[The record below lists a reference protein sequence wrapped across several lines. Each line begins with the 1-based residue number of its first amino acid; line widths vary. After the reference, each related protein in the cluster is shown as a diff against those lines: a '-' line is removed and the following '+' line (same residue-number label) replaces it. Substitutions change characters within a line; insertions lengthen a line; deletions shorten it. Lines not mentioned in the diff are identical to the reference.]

1 MRNRTPHLAAAAVA
15 VCLVALSCSKSN
27 QRATQTIPSNSSE
40 PTIDLKVKWTPGKKV
55 VLRLAIS
62 STSQMENPK
71 TKKPIAQVTDMSWD
85 YAINTLKQRDD
96 GGHEVELEFV
106 ATKMESKVGDRVYLS
121 FDSHDASKETSDP
134 ITPALRKLVGAKLN
148 YTFGPDNKLEK
159 LGGYDDFM
167 VRIARGSK
175 NSEML
180 KSMFNEDSLKMLCK
194 WADGLPDH
202 PVRPGDTWKNS
213 TEMRVYG
220 MAKIFIDGNFTFNG
234 WEDRNGR
241 KCAKLDFDG
250 KITGKGDDQAPF
262 TIEKGKVHGTSWFDP
277 EQGMLIGSDSDE
289 SMTVKIHQ
297 RGNTMSQLIT
307 QNVTMQ
313 LVE

>member
-1 MRNRTPHLAAAAVA
+1 M
-15 VCLVALSCSKSN
+15 
-27 QRATQTIPSNSSE
+27 Q
-40 PTIDLKVKWTPGKKV
+40 
-55 VLRLAIS
+55 
-62 STSQMENPK
+62 NPANK
-71 TKKPIAQVTDMSWD
+71 QPIAQVTDMSWD

-106 ATKMESKVGDRVYLS
+106 GTKMESKVGERVYLS
-121 FDSHDASKETSDP
+121 FDSARDATKETKDA
-134 ITPALRKLVGAKLN
+134 ITPALRKLVGAKLH

-159 LGGYDDFM
+159 VDGYDDFM

-202 PVRPGDTWKNS
+202 PVRPGDTWKSS

-220 MAKIFIDGNFTFNG
+220 TAKISIDGDFTFKE
-234 WEDRNGR
+234 WEDRNGH

-250 KITGKGDDQAPF
+250 KISGQGGDKAPF
-262 TIEKGKVHGTSWFDP
+262 SIEKGKVHGTSWFDP
-277 EQGMLIGSDSDE
+277 EQGVLVGSDSDE
-289 SMTVKIHQ
+289 TMTVKIQ
-297 RGNTMSQLIT
+297 QGGNSMSQQIS
-307 QNVTMQ
+307 QNVTMT